1 MLQDLEF
8 DDSDSPAIGLV
19 PPGVS
24 WDEVRDHIKIAHHCL
39 LVPPADGGEYAGAY
53 WTGTDMV
60 VIPDLGTDQDQAV
73 EEFRAFLQEHETELA
88 PLRGR
93 VDVDLEP
100 APGLIFPASASA
112 ARSRPTV
119 TWTMP
124 AGSTRPSA

>member
-24 WDEVRDHIKIAHHCL
+24 WDEVRDHIKIAHHSL
-39 LVPPADGGEYAGAY
+39 LVSPADGGEYAGAY

-73 EEFRAFLQEHETELA
+73 EEFRVFLQEHDET
-88 PLRGR
+88 
-93 VDVDLEP
+93 
-100 APGLIFPASASA
+100 
-112 ARSRPTV
+112 
-119 TWTMP
+119 
-124 AGSTRPSA
+124 